1 MTGWILDL
9 VVIGGYFALILGIG
23 LYMGR
28 KEDSLHDFALGGR
41 RIPWWAV
48 LASIIAAETSAGTF
62 IGTPGE
68 GYAHRNFTYLQLALG
83 TIIAR
88 IVIAFTFLKPYY
100 DYNVYSIYEFLKVRF
115 GPRSRN
121 AASAVFLVTRVLA
134 SGTRLYISAVI
145 LVLAYELLVGA
156 RPDQNEE
163 LLIYIGAI
171 TVVTLLTAVYTTF
184 GGIKAVIWTDMIQ
197 ATIMMGSALVAIG
210 LLYAGIPGGIEEIG
224 RRLAAP
230 GDLRFIDSGVE
241 PARTWWANAR
251 SILESEY
258 TIWAGILG
266 STFTTMATHGTDQDM
281 VQRMLTA
288 KDVRRSRLSLVLSG
302 LADIPI
308 VLVFLTIGILL
319 WVHFQTNPDPHLPAK
334 TNEIFCYYI
343 LTGMPVG
350 VRGLLVAGIF
360 ATAMGSLSAALNALA
375 TSFTR
380 DWYRQF
386 LRPEASEAQTL
397 RAARIATAVFALL
410 MIAVASGTAA
420 FVIMNP
426 KSRIIPIALGIF
438 GYTYGSLL
446 GIFLVGM
453 LTKTRG
459 NDRGNLP
466 AMLAGFLLVSLL
478 SGLPNDVAAIFGA
491 TLYDQPEWLPRLEFP
506 WRILFGTLATAA
518 VALCYRTAAQPP
530 PDPGANAA

>member
-9 VVIGGYFALILGIG
+9 IVIGGYFALILGVG

-28 KEDSLHDFALGGR
+28 KEESLHDFALGGR

-115 GPRSRN
+115 GPTSRN

-134 SGTRLYISAVI
+134 SGTRLYIAAVI
-145 LVLAYELLVGA
+145 LVLACELLLGV
-156 RPDQNEE
+156 RPDKMQE
-163 LLIYIGAI
+163 LFIYIGAI
-171 TVVTLLTAVYTTF
+171 TAVTLLTAIYTTL

-197 ATIMMGSALVAIG
+197 AVVMMSSAIIAIA
-210 LLYAGIPGGIEEIG
+210 LLFAGIPGGWDEIG
-224 RRLAAP
+224 RRLASP
-230 GDLRFIDSGVE
+230 GDLRFIDSGIE
-241 PARTWWANAR
+241 PARSWWDNVKG
-251 SILESEY
+251 ILESEY

-288 KDVRRSRLSLVLSG
+288 KDVRRSRLSLILSG

-308 VLVFLTIGILL
+308 VLIFLTIGILL
-319 WVHFQTNPDPHLPAK
+319 WVHFQANPDPRLPGK

-343 LTGMPVG
+343 LTGLPVG

-380 DWYRQF
+380 DWYHQF
-386 LRPEASEAQTL
+386 IRPKATEPQTL
-397 RAARIATAVFALL
+397 QAARIATAVFSFL
-410 MIAVASGTAA
+410 MIVVASGTAA
-420 FVIMNP
+420 FVILNP
-426 KSRIIPIALGIF
+426 TSRIIPIALGIF

-446 GIFLVGM
+446 GVFIVGM
-453 LTKTRG
+453 VTRTRG
-459 NDRGNLP
+459 NDRGNLI
-466 AMLAGFLLVSLL
+466 AMIAGFILVAFM
-478 SGLPNDVAAIFGA
+478 SGLPNEIAAIFGSR
-491 TLYDQPEWLPRLEFP
+491 LYRQPDWLPVLEFP
-506 WRILFGTLATAA
+506 WRILIGTLGTAA
-518 VALCYRTAAQPP
+518 IALCFRTQQPISAP
-530 PDPGANAA
+530 ISQ

>member
-1 MTGWILDL
+1 MLFGWLLDF
-9 VVIGGYFALILGIG
+9 VVIGAYFALILGVG

-28 KEDSLHDFALGGR
+28 KEESLHDFALGGR

-88 IVIAFTFLKPYY
+88 IAIAFTFLKPYY

-115 GPRSRN
+115 GPGSRN
-121 AASAVFLVTRVLA
+121 AASAVFLITRVLA
-134 SGTRLYISAVI
+134 SGTRLYIAAVI
-145 LVLAYELLVGA
+145 LVLACEMLLGA
-156 RPDQNEE
+156 RPDHTQE
-163 LLIYIGAI
+163 LLIYVGAI
-171 TVVTLLTAVYTTF
+171 TAVTILTAIYTTL

-197 ATIMMGSALVAIG
+197 AVVMMGSAIVAIV
-210 LLYAGIPGGIEEIG
+210 LLFVGIPGGWDEIG
-224 RRLAAP
+224 RRLASP
-230 GDLRFIDSGVE
+230 GDLRFLDAGIE
-241 PARTWWANAR
+241 PARSWWQNVKG
-251 SILESEY
+251 ILESEY

-308 VLVFLTIGILL
+308 VFIFLTIGILL
-319 WVHFQTNPDPHLPAK
+319 WVHFQANPDPKLPAK

-343 LTGMPVG
+343 LTGMPTG

-380 DWYRQF
+380 DWYHQF
-386 LRPEASEAQTL
+386 IRPRATEADTL
-397 RAARIATAVFALL
+397 RTARIATVVFSVL
-410 MIAVASGTAA
+410 MIIVASATAA
-420 FVIMNP
+420 FVILNP

-453 LTKTRG
+453 VTRTRG
-459 NDRGNLP
+459 NDRGNLI
-466 AMLAGFLLVSLL
+466 AMIVGFLLVSLM
-478 SGLPNDVAAIFGA
+478 SGLPNDVAAIFGGA
-491 TLYDQPEWLPRLEFP
+491 LYPQPDWLPRMEFP
-506 WRILFGTLATAA
+506 WRILVGTIGTAS
-518 VALCYRTAAQPP
+518 VALCFRTRQPLTP
-530 PDPGANAA
+530 QTG

>member
-1 MTGWILDL
+1 MAGWILDL
-9 VVIGGYFALILGIG
+9 AIIGGYFALILSIG

-28 KEDSLHDFALGGR
+28 KEESLHDFALGGR

-68 GYAHRNFTYLQLALG
+68 GYAHRNFTYVQLALG
-83 TIIAR
+83 TIMAR

-115 GPRSRN
+115 GPVSRN

-145 LVLAYELLVGA
+145 LVLACELLTGV
-156 RPDQNEE
+156 RPDRTQE

-171 TVVTLLTAVYTTF
+171 TVVTLLTAIYTTL

-197 ATIMMGSALVAIG
+197 ATIMMGSALVAIA
-210 LLYAGIPGGIEEIG
+210 LLYAGIPGGWDEIG
-224 RRLAAP
+224 RRLASP
-230 GDLRFIDSGVE
+230 GDLRVLDTGLAST
-241 PARTWWANAR
+241 RSWWDNAKG
-251 SILESEY
+251 ILESEY

-308 VLVFLTIGILL
+308 VLVFLAIGILL
-319 WVHFQTNPDPHLPAK
+319 WVHFQVNPDPALPTK
-334 TNEIFCYYI
+334 TNEVFCYYI

-350 VRGLLVAGIF
+350 IRGLLVAGIF

-380 DWYRQF
+380 DWYHQF
-386 LRPEASEAQTL
+386 IRPRATEAETL
-397 RAARIATAVFALL
+397 RAARIATAVFAAL
-410 MIAVASGTAA
+410 MIVVASGTAA
-420 FVIMNP
+420 FVILNP

-446 GIFLVGM
+446 GVFLVGM
-453 LTKTRG
+453 LTKKRG
-459 NDRGNLP
+459 SDSGNLI
-466 AMLAGFLLVSLL
+466 AMAVGFLLVALL
-478 SGLPNDVAAIFGA
+478 SGLPNDIAAIFGA
-491 TLYDQPEWLPRLEFP
+491 TLYAQPDWLPRLEFP
-506 WRILFGTLATAA
+506 WRILFGTLGTVA
-518 VALCYRTAAQPP
+518 VALCFRTAAP
-530 PDPGANAA
+530 AHAAHP